1 MQLLHSIKLGIK
13 RRPMAFAA
21 SIFLAYSALWTVVE
35 SLSYFIND
43 LKLQGSYYYLALIVT
58 SVLVGLI
65 RAYPKQQVAF
75 KVGHSNTTI
84 IVRFGDIFQSE
95 GHLGIPVNEYF
106 DSELGLP
113 VSPKSLH
120 GIVIERFFG
129 GHQAS
134 FDQLVTADL
143 QSIPSAHVSRTQ
155 GKSLRYDIG
164 TTAKIST
171 NSHRFLLFA
180 LCTTDLVTL
189 KASARLPELVRALQG
204 LCAKAKVVLGGDKLA
219 IPLVGSGL
227 SGIGLAPQH
236 LLQLILLTLVDET
249 KKSQFAFEIDVVI
262 HPSKYDE
269 VDLRLIQE
277 LWS

>member
-1 MQLLHSIKLGIK
+1 MQLLHSVGLGIK
-13 RRPMAFAA
+13 RRPLAFAA

-35 SLSYFIND
+35 SLSYFIGD
-43 LKLQGSYYYLALIVT
+43 LKLQGGYYYLAL
-58 SVLVGLI
+58 VLTAIGVGLI
-65 RAYPKQQVAF
+65 RAFPKQEVTF
-75 KVGHSNTTI
+75 KVGHSNTAI
-84 IVRFGDIFQSE
+84 RVRFGDLFQSD
-95 GHLGIPVNEYF
+95 GHLAIPVNEYF

-120 GIVIERFFG
+120 GMVIERFFG

-134 FDQLVTADL
+134 FDQLVATDL
-143 QSIPSAHVSRTQ
+143 HSTPSQHISRTK
-155 GKSLRYDIG
+155 GKPLRYEIG

-204 LCAKAKVVLGGDKLA
+204 LCAKAQVVLGGEKLVV
-219 IPLVGSGL
+219 PLVGSGL

-236 LLQLILLTLVDET
+236 LLQLILLTLIDET
-249 KKSQFAFEIDVVI
+249 KRSQFALEIDVVI
-262 HPSKYDE
+262 HPAKYDE
-269 VDLRLIQE
+269 VDLRLIQQV
-277 LWS
+277 WS